1 MEKPSGAFFETLGQY
16 VYAYVDPKTEEYYY
30 IGKGN
35 GDRCWNHVDSKG
47 YDSDHLHIV
56 AKNLDRFFEK
66 GDWQSFLLESFL
78 IATKQPKF
86 NSVSGHYKECF
97 EMTSLSSMF
106 SEYISDQHDNF
117 ESFPE
122 WYTTSYDTFRGRLR
136 EVKITSGNTFIMS
149 NARNAIYMM
158 WYWDPNVE
166 EVKITFEVN
175 QDGDRLNKTKQ
186 TIAEWLDENG
196 YNEVLPDGKKQKMA
210 VNVPDIDAVIN
221 LFAEFMS

>member
-1 MEKPSGAFFETLGQY
+1 
-16 VYAYVDPKTEEYYY
+16 
-30 IGKGN
+30 
-35 GDRCWNHVDSKG
+35 
-47 YDSDHLHIV
+47 
-56 AKNLDRFFEK
+56 
-66 GDWQSFLLESFL
+66 
-78 IATKQPKF
+78 
-86 NSVSGHYKECF
+86 
-97 EMTSLSSMF
+97 MTSLSSMF

-122 WYTTSYDTFRGRLR
+122 WYTTNYDTFRGRLR